1 MNDDQ
6 TIFEMFNYRHN
17 WQIFCKRK
25 QLKTVLNACF
35 SNFCVKVFHFRQ
47 YKGVRNLVLPIGL
60 TLFLVLA
67 SFHPVGKRNFAVTK
81 IVIDPGHG
89 GKDPGTLGSFTK
101 EKDVALLVAMK
112 VGEYVEKHIPNIEVI
127 YTRKNDTFI
136 DLKKRSE
143 IANSHDADLF
153 VSIHANSLPKTT
165 RYTRKQAIKGSEV
178 YVMGAQNTDR
188 ALEVAKRENS
198 VILLEEDYEK
208 NYDFDPQ
215 SEESYILFNLTQSAY
230 QDNSLMLASLID
242 DQLKNRAGRKSYG
255 VKQSSLYVMW
265 STAMPSV
272 LVEIGYLSNPDEEK
286 ELNNPEV
293 QSYIASGIYRAIKDY
308 KEAFDAQN

>member
-1 MNDDQ
+1 
-6 TIFEMFNYRHN
+6 
-17 WQIFCKRK
+17 
-25 QLKTVLNACF
+25 
-35 SNFCVKVFHFRQ
+35 
-47 YKGVRNLVLPIGL
+47 
-60 TLFLVLA
+60 
-67 SFHPVGKRNFAVTK
+67 
-81 IVIDPGHG
+81 
-89 GKDPGTLGSFTK
+89 
-101 EKDVALLVAMK
+101 
-112 VGEYVEKHIPNIEVI
+112 
-127 YTRKNDTFI
+127 
-136 DLKKRSE
+136 
-143 IANSHDADLF
+143 
-153 VSIHANSLPKTT
+153 
-165 RYTRKQAIKGSEV
+165 
-178 YVMGAQNTDR
+178 MGAQNTDR

>member
-1 MNDDQ
+1 M
-6 TIFEMFNYRHN
+6 
-17 WQIFCKRK
+17 
-25 QLKTVLNACF
+25 
-35 SNFCVKVFHFRQ
+35 
-47 YKGVRNLVLPIGL
+47 RNLVLPIGL
-60 TLFLVLA
+60 TLFLVLG
-67 SFHPVGKRNFAVTK
+67 SFQPVGKKNFSVTK

-89 GKDPGTLGSFTK
+89 GKDPGTLGSYTK
-101 EKDVALLVAMK
+101 EKDVALQVALK
-112 VGEYVEKHIPNIEVI
+112 VGDYVKKYISDVEII
-127 YTRKNDTFI
+127 YTRKDDTFI
-136 DLKKRSE
+136 ELEKRSE
-143 IANSHDADLF
+143 MANNHDADLF
-153 VSIHANSLPKTT
+153 VSIHANSLPKKTPI
-165 RYTRKQAIKGSEV
+165 TRKKAIKGSEV

-188 ALEVAKRENS
+188 ALEVAQRENS
-198 VILLEEDYEK
+198 VILLEEDYQK

-215 SEESYILFNLTQSAY
+215 SEESYILYNLTQSAY

-272 LVEIGYLSNPDEEK
+272 LVEIGYLSNPVEEK

-293 QSYIASGIYRAIKDY
+293 QSYIASGIYRAIKEY

>member
-1 MNDDQ
+1 L
-6 TIFEMFNYRHN
+6 TI
-17 WQIFCKRK
+17 
-25 QLKTVLNACF
+25 
-35 SNFCVKVFHFRQ
+35 
-47 YKGVRNLVLPIGL
+47 
-60 TLFLVLA
+60 FLVLA
-67 SFHPVGKRNFAVTK
+67 SFHPIGKKNFAVTK

-89 GKDPGTLGSFTK
+89 GKDPGTLGSYTK
-101 EKDVALLVAMK
+101 EKDVALQVALK
-112 VGEYVEKHIPNIEVI
+112 VGEYVNKNVPGVKVI
-127 YTRKNDTFI
+127 FTRKDDNFI
-136 DLKKRSE
+136 DLKKRSQ
-143 IANSHDADLF
+143 IANEHDADLF
-153 VSIHANSLPKTT
+153 VSIHANSLPKNTPIS
-165 RYTRKQAIKGSEV
+165 RKQFIKGSEV

-208 NYDFDPQ
+208 NYDFNPQ

-293 QSYIASGIYRAIKDY
+293 QSYIASGIYRAIKEY
-308 KEAFDAQN
+308 KDAFDAQN